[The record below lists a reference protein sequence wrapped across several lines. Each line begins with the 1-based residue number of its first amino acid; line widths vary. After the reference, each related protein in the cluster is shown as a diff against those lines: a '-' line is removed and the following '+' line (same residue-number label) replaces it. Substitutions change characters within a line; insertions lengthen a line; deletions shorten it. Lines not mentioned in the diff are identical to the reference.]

1 MKHMK
6 KIIILLVCTLI
17 AFTAAACS
25 VESGNG
31 CDCTDGSDGGSE
43 VIMTNN
49 DGFINILDAGAKA
62 DMPSYDSYP
71 AFAAAVLSGKSI
83 YVPAGT
89 YYVSH
94 TITLRNQNMF
104 GDGMYQSYI
113 YSTDTSEGAAVVSLA
128 RTCSVRDLTIG
139 FAQGIVTGDETE
151 GQRVGILTGD
161 GEYSLQRGSEIKCV
175 NIDGTGTAIYG
186 PSKDGY
192 ESFSVTYDTLEI
204 QNFSFRGIDF
214 QSSIR
219 TGNSY
224 RNIYM
229 MSSKYTVDCLF
240 NLAGEESECTI
251 EQLNVEHTRVS
262 RAAVSLVG
270 CRALDLA
277 SLHIEGIMLTG
288 IGADFIYLSETSG
301 RIGALSVYYTGI
313 DAKNCSLIEINS
325 NCYNV
330 YSFSYE
336 TLTKLK
342 IETLHLKGLNDTN
355 VPLHGQRYGMND
367 GAVSGFTFI
376 KRTASA
382 TGNFTVTIENYTYF
396 TFQTDS
402 AVYEAF
408 ASSGAVVVNK

>member
-6 KIIILLVCTLI
+6 KIIVTLLVCTLF
-17 AFTAAACS
+17 AFTAVACS
-25 VESGNG
+25 AEGGNV
-31 CDCTDGSDGGSE
+31 CDCPNESDGGNE

-49 DGFINILDAGAKA
+49 DGFINILDVGAKA
-62 DMPSYDSYP
+62 DVPSYDSYP

-83 YVPAGT
+83 YVPKGA
-89 YYVSH
+89 YYLSH
-94 TITLRNQNMF
+94 TISLMNQNLF

-113 YSTDTSEGAAVVSLA
+113 YSTDPSENAAVISLA

-161 GEYSLQRGSEIKCV
+161 GNYSLQRGSEIKCV

-186 PSKDGY
+186 PAKDGY

-219 TGNSY
+219 TGNIY

-229 MSSKYTVDCLF
+229 MSAKYTVDCLF

-251 EQLNVEHTRVS
+251 EQLNIEHTNVS

-277 SLHIEGIMLTG
+277 SLHIEGILLKG

-325 NCYNV
+325 NRYSVYNI
-330 YSFSYE
+330 SYE

-342 IETLHLKGLNDTN
+342 IETLHLKGMNDTN
-355 VPLHGQRYGMND
+355 QALHGRRNGMND
-367 GAVSGFTFI
+367 VDGFTFI
-376 KRTASA
+376 KRTSSA
-382 TGNFTVTIENYTYF
+382 AGAYTVTIENYTYF
-396 TFQTDS
+396 TFGSDA

-408 ASSGAVVVNK
+408 ATSGTVTVNKE